1 MGLDLAPEALR
12 ALWGVEPGQL
22 WTIRGARG
30 TTHRL
35 LVGDCRRAEDVA
47 RLMAGAHASIAFT
60 SPPYASQRTYDEHR
74 GRDAVRWAIHD
85 RDRVAGGS
93 IYVLTDNI
101 DAGPVLAQ
109 EHALVRPNDTAES
122 LWRRELFPIGVRLIE
137 RVLATLE
144 AAHRAGCLLEA
155 IASGTPQDEALAT
168 WEPSWDRAPL
178 RRPDLLLLADG
189 R

>member
-12 ALWGVEPGQL
+12 ALWGVDPGQL

-47 RLMAGAHASIAFT
+47 RLMAGAHANVAFT
-60 SPPYASQRTYDEHR
+60 SPPYASQRTYDEASGFKPIAPER
-74 GRDAVRWAIHD
+74 YPDWFEPVQANVRRHLAPD
-85 RDRVAGGS
+85 GS
-93 IYVLTDNI
+93 WFVNI
-101 DAGPVLAQ
+101 
-109 EHALVRPNDTAES
+109 
-122 LWRRELFPIGVRLIE
+122 
-137 RVLATLE
+137 
-144 AAHRAGCLLEA
+144 RAGCLHEA
-155 IASGTPQDEALAT
+155 IASGTPQDESLAT